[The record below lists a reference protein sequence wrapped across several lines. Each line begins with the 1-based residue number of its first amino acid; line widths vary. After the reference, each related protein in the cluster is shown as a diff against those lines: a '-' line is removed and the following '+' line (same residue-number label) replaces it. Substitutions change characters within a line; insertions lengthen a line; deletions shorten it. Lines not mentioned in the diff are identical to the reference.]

1 MVAPLTGIRVLD
13 FTRYQQGPFASVM
26 LGDMGADVVKVEDPA
41 GEFGRRMWKEPDGF
55 SAFYES
61 MNRGKRSIC
70 IDLRKPGAAELILE
84 LVPQFDV
91 VMENFRPG
99 TMDRWG
105 VGYDALRGA
114 NPKLVYGQATGW
126 GTRGPRASDPSFD
139 QIAQA
144 FSGYAMH
151 SGGGPGHTP
160 EISYPGIADQTGA
173 MNFAFGIV
181 TALLARER
189 TGIGQKVEVSLYGTQ
204 LAAQAPE
211 LLHVLHFGQERPREF
226 RAAPTVGHY
235 KSSDDQWVMFVG
247 IDQKFWPRLCRA
259 LGLADLEHDP
269 RFARGFA
276 RWTNRSVLE
285 PIIEQAFAER
295 TADEWLAR
303 LHEADVPASIVQDY
317 AAVADDEQARANDYI
332 VEQEH
337 PTFGPQRVIG
347 LHVQLSETPGAVGAP
362 APDLGVHSREVLQ
375 EAGLPHE
382 RIDALIDAGVV
393 LARTKA

>member
-1 MVAPLTGIRVLD
+1 MVAPLSGIRVLD

-26 LGDMGADVVKVEDPA
+26 LADMGADVVKVEDPA

-61 MNRGKRSIC
+61 MNRGKRSLC
-70 IDLRKPGAAELILE
+70 IDLRKAEAADLVLE

-105 VGYDALRGA
+105 VGYDALKAA
-114 NPKLVYGQATGW
+114 NPRLIYGQATGW
-126 GTRGPRASDPSFD
+126 GTRGPKAHDPSFD

-144 FSGYAMH
+144 YSGYAMH
-151 SGGGPGHTP
+151 SGGGPGFTP
-160 EISYPGIADQTGA
+160 EIAYPGIADQTGA

-204 LAAQAPE
+204 LAVQAPE
-211 LLHVLHFGQERPREF
+211 LLHVLHFGWERPRPF

-235 KSSDDQWVMFVG
+235 QSSDGKWVMFVG
-247 IDQKFWPRLCRA
+247 IDQKFWPRLCQS
-259 LGLADLEHDP
+259 LDLQELENDP
-269 RFARGFA
+269 RFARGYA
-276 RWTNRSVLE
+276 RWTNREVLE
-285 PIIEQAFAER
+285 PLIADAFSKR
-295 TADEWLAR
+295 TAGEWLER
-303 LHEADVPASIVQDY
+303 LHAADMPASLVQDY
-317 AAVADDEQARANDYI
+317 AAIAGDEQARANDYI

-337 PTFGPQRVIG
+337 PRFGIQKVVG
-347 LHVQLSETPGAVGAP
+347 LHVQLSETPGAIGAP
-362 APDLGVHSREVLQ
+362 APELGADSRAVLE
-375 EAGLPHE
+375 EAGLSRE
-382 RIDALIDAGVV
+382 RIDSLIETGAV
-393 LARTKA
+393 LAD